1 MKAGRKCFVSVLLI
15 FLMVFQVF
23 APLKTASGAMVESSI
38 PISAATYA
46 KEHYQEA
53 VEVVKTYDNYYKAT
67 ATQLENV
74 KLGTPFAIYELDELV
89 QDEIYYYPL
98 LDSKNNIVLLM
109 SVIGTTDGWSI
120 SVSEEWVEE
129 LKKLGDITSE
139 FIFYKSG
146 DNLYAENKTDEFCIV
161 GRVDSSIDAFRKKT
175 YLNKKRAVS
184 YAAGH
189 FVKTNTRRIKI
200 TNENRNE
207 TYAPSFSTS
216 TSSSKICSLY
226 NKKGQGNYGLCW
238 AAAVS
243 TICNY
248 RRGTNIT
255 PKAVAD
261 KMHIGYHDGANLY
274 KAQQALNRFGVT
286 YNNLNWS
293 AADRM
298 SWASLKLNINDK
310 YPVYVAAKCPKYGH
324 AVTAYGYTIAS
335 GTKYVALW
343 NSGENNNKGKS
354 ISVVFKES
362 GTTFAYNNT
371 TYTWMYSV
379 SRY

>member
-1 MKAGRKCFVSVLLI
+1 
-15 FLMVFQVF
+15 
-23 APLKTASGAMVESSI
+23 
-38 PISAATYA
+38 
-46 KEHYQEA
+46 
-53 VEVVKTYDNYYKAT
+53 
-67 ATQLENV
+67 
-74 KLGTPFAIYELDELV
+74 
-89 QDEIYYYPL
+89 
-98 LDSKNNIVLLM
+98 
-109 SVIGTTDGWSI
+109 
-120 SVSEEWVEE
+120 
-129 LKKLGDITSE
+129 
-139 FIFYKSG
+139 
-146 DNLYAENKTDEFCIV
+146 
-161 GRVDSSIDAFRKKT
+161 
-175 YLNKKRAVS
+175 
-184 YAAGH
+184 
-189 FVKTNTRRIKI
+189 
-200 TNENRNE
+200 
-207 TYAPSFSTS
+207 
-216 TSSSKICSLY
+216 
-226 NKKGQGNYGLCW
+226 
-238 AAAVS
+238 
-243 TICNY
+243 
-248 RRGTNIT
+248 
-255 PKAVAD
+255 
-261 KMHIGYHDGANLY
+261 MHIGYHDGANLY